1 MSAQK
6 KSATQNKPWHKKW
19 WAITLMVIF
28 VGPVALATVYGVI
41 VGVEESSTRDPSTN
55 QSSANQQSTIK
66 YIQPDWEITNTET
79 VGTKYVVASGYLIN
93 RTDETGV
100 ADCNIEFYDRETE
113 WAGGKGF
120 GGRELKPN
128 EKYDFTIQVEVEH
141 VGLIA
146 KQNID
151 CEDGVY

>member
-1 MSAQK
+1 MKAQK
-6 KSATQNKPWHKKW
+6 KSAKQNEPWYKKW

-28 VGPVALATVYGVI
+28 VGPVALATVFGIIAGVQ
-41 VGVEESSTRDPSTN
+41 ETSKNPSSN
-55 QSSANQQSTIK
+55 QPNNNQRATAS

-93 RTDETGV
+93 RTGESGV
-100 ADCNIEFYDRETE
+100 AECIIEFYDRETK

-128 EKYDFTIQVEVEH
+128 ERYGFTIQVEVEH
-141 VGLIA
+141 VGLVA
-146 KQNID
+146 KQNIY